1 MTRQPNPLPSLEFVS
16 PLLDYNADTGIF
28 HWKTD
33 RGFSPR
39 AGNVAGCKKKSGYV
53 VIQVSGTAYPA
64 HRLAWLLSFGV
75 APPDEIDHVNGD
87 KADNRLANL
96 RLASRAEN
104 TRNVGIKR
112 TNTSGV
118 KGVGF
123 HFQSGK
129 WRARIHAGGKRIHLG
144 LFSDQASAHAALEAA
159 RQQYHGEFSHA

>member
-1 MTRQPNPLPSLEFVS
+1 MTRRPNPLPSLEVVS
-16 PLLDYNADTGIF
+16 PLLDYNAATGIF
-28 HWKTD
+28 SWKTD

-39 AGNVAGCKKKSGYV
+39 AGKVAGCKKKSGYV
-53 VIQVSGTAYPA
+53 VIAVSGTGYPA
-64 HRLAWLLSFGV
+64 HRLAWLLSYGV
-75 APPDEIDHVNGD
+75 PPPDEIDHANGV

-96 RLASRAEN
+96 RIASRAEN

-118 KGVGF
+118 KGLGF
-123 HFQSGK
+123 HPQSGK

-144 LFSDQASAHAALEAA
+144 LFDDKASAHAALEAA